1 MATPPSRPTR
11 NTHPTGLTDVTPA
24 KTDHGPC
31 GPLVATPR
39 GHVMHYVDEG
49 AGEPLLRFWEAPVE
63 PLDPG
68 SWTSIG
74 LRRSIR

>member
-1 MATPPSRPTR
+1 MSHRY
-11 NTHPTGLTDVTPA
+11 
-24 KTDHGPC
+24 HGPC

-63 PLDPG
+63 SLDPG
-68 SWTSIG
+68 SWILAFAGASGEGSWRITQQPPSG
-74 LRRSIR
+74 E